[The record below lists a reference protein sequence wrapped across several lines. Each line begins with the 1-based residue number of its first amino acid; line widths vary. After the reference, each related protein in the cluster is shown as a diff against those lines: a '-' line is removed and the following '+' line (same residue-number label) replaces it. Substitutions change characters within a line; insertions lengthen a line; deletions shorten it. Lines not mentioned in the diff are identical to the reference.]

1 MGLSPQGPAGYRSG
15 LVALAGRPNVGKSTL
30 ANALAGVHVAAVS
43 PRPQTTRRRM
53 SAVVHGEGFQ
63 AVLLDLPG
71 FQKPADR
78 LTERMQRTV
87 DDTLADCDAA
97 LFVLNAREAV
107 GGGDRFI
114 AERLRRSS
122 LPVILALNQVDR
134 LDPAGVARAIERV
147 SGLVDWVEL
156 HPVSAL
162 TGSGVDALRR
172 DLAAILP
179 EGPAYFPPGLV
190 TDQTDEELAGEII
203 REAALQRIRD
213 EVPHAVAVAV
223 EEVAPA
229 GPGGKERAV
238 RAAILVERDSQK
250 AIVVGK
256 GGAMIRS
263 IGMSARQSL
272 GRIWGTPV
280 HVDLMVKV
288 RKRWRQDD
296 SMLDRLGL

>member
-1 MGLSPQGPAGYRSG
+1 MSPAAPGAPFRSG

-43 PRPQTTRRRM
+43 PRPQTTRRRV
-53 SAVVHGEGFQ
+53 SAVVHGDGFQ

-71 FQKPADR
+71 FQRPADR

-97 LFVLNAREAV
+97 VLVLNAREAV

-114 AERLRRSS
+114 AERLRAAG
-122 LPVILALNQVDR
+122 LPVIVVVNQVDR
-134 LDPAGVARAIERV
+134 VDAAGIARAIEV
-147 SGLVDWVEL
+147 ASPLVEFTSL

-162 TGSGVDALRR
+162 TGDGVAALRA
-172 DLAAILP
+172 DLPAILP

-190 TDQTDEELAGEII
+190 TDQTEEELAGEIV
-203 REAALQRIRD
+203 REAALQRIRE
-213 EVPHAVAVAV
+213 EVPHAIAVAV
-223 EEVAPA
+223 EEVAEA
-229 GPGGKERAV
+229 GPRGRERVV
-238 RAAILVERDSQK
+238 RAAILVERESQK

-263 IGMSARQSL
+263 IGIASRTALS
-272 GRIWGTPV
+272 RIWGTTV
-280 HVDLMVKV
+280 HVDLVVKV
-288 RKRWRQDD
+288 RRRWRQDE